1 MICFCQSGLTAK
13 TNVLVKCVKRIFD
26 IVVKIYL
33 LGWYLLKFPTRHMGY
48 SVGKINHENVKPV
61 MIPALGRNL
70 NLYRRKEEE
79 NMYNQF
85 ILVQKTSEAQYQ
97 VVY

>member
-1 MICFCQSGLTAK
+1 
-13 TNVLVKCVKRIFD
+13 
-26 IVVKIYL
+26 
-33 LGWYLLKFPTRHMGY
+33 MGY

>member
-1 MICFCQSGLTAK
+1 MDREGNPA
-13 TNVLVKCVKRIFD
+13 
-26 IVVKIYL
+26 
-33 LGWYLLKFPTRHMGY
+33 Y